1 MSNATCAIVSIKT
14 EANIEEFM
22 SLVRQGN
29 TVGYQLDI
37 NIEREEHF
45 RLMNLIN
52 EQYKMMF
59 ANTNNKSA
67 RVA

>member
-1 MSNATCAIVSIKT
+1 MSNANCAIVSIKT
-14 EANIEEFM
+14 EADIEEFM
-22 SLVRQGN
+22 ALVHQGN
-29 TVGYQLDI
+29 NVGYQLDI

-59 ANTNNKSA
+59 ANTNKKSA
-67 RVA
+67 CVA